1 MSDKIK
7 KYKVYIYEILF
18 FAALLAV
25 DLISKAVAF
34 EFLEGCGGRYVVF
47 DGIYELVEVHN
58 DGASFGIFAGKTTA
72 LSVVT
77 ALAMVVLVGL
87 LVWRPK
93 SPKLFRYGLLAIIAG
108 GIGNLVDRLAFG
120 YVRDFIDYT
129 FLETFFNIH
138 NFGVGNIADIFV
150 LVGLLCLVVYVFFGY
165 KEGDFAKDGGHTDVD
180 PDVLVVNEGE
190 EQKKERVAE
199 KDNVV
204 SDAVNTDETESV
216 YRVNTEGS
224 GDCGKTQAADVSAAH
239 KNTQEKAR

>member
-1 MSDKIK
+1 MTRR
-7 KYKVYIYEILF
+7 ILSLLLSLVLLCAMLG
-18 FAALLAV
+18 AAAQEQEPVTLRFTFWGSAAEKNAIEALA
-25 DLISKAVAF
+25 
-34 EFLEGCGGRYVVF
+34 
-47 DGIYELVEVHN
+47 
-58 DGASFGIFAGKTTA
+58 ASFHEAYPYITVETQHIPSDYEAKM
-72 LSVVT
+72 S
-77 ALAMVVLVGL
+77 AMV
-87 LVWRPK
+87 
-93 SPKLFRYGLLAIIAG
+93 AG
-108 GIGNLVDRLAFG
+108 NEEPDLG

-129 FLETFFNIH
+129 FLKTFFNIQ

-204 SDAVNTDETESV
+204 SDAVNTDEAESV
-216 YRVNTEGS
+216 SRVNTEGS
-224 GDCGKTQAADVSAAH
+224 GDCGKTSAADVSAAH